1 MTLQFRNLNIS
12 PEAPVA
18 EWPTDA
24 VQTALE
30 RGDLDD
36 WRRMGQELR
45 RDP

>member
-24 VQTALE
+24 GADRLGAG
-30 RGDLDD
+30 RS
-36 WRRMGQELR
+36 RRLAPDGSGIA
-45 RDP
+45 P